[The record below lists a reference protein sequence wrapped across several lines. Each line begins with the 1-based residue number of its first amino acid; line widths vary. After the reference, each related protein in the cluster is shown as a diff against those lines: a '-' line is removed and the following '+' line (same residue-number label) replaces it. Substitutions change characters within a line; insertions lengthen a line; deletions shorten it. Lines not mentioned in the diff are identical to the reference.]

1 MSQTTTIYS
10 ISKELFVELKNSENR
25 KEIKIHNRAKDF
37 YTFQNSFM
45 GIEFVLTKN
54 KSETTKSVLNQIFN
68 PTEYLGDFDFENQ
81 DFEEMMDFMESGN
94 YFPYLNIEDLTEISK
109 IISEI
114 TEAEIKEKYNA
125 TELNENNIYP
135 NEWTNENIEGESNNL
150 NHLIE
155 DFSELKKII
164 IQASKEE
171 NYLLICSG

>member
-1 MSQTTTIYS
+1 M
-10 ISKELFVELKNSENR
+10 V
-25 KEIKIHNRAKDF
+25 A
-37 YTFQNSFM
+37 
-45 GIEFVLTKN
+45 
-54 KSETTKSVLNQIFN
+54 
-68 PTEYLGDFDFENQ
+68 
-81 DFEEMMDFMESGN
+81 FMESGN
-94 YFPYLNIEDLTEISK
+94 YFPYLNIEELTEISK

-114 TEAEIKEKYNA
+114 TESEIKEKYNA
-125 TELNENNIYP
+125 TELNENDIYP